1 MKKVSRIKQCVYTL
15 VGLFGLIASAVAN
28 DEHISLEFPPML
40 ESDYPRDNFSSQIV
54 SETAFTLSLQSAVEM
69 ISLPKI
75 ATTLNG
81 KTVYGTNLDG
91 VGVSLSL
98 NGQEINE
105 QGNIPTAFSAQDQ
118 LIVSAQ
124 LVLYKALEAGQ
135 YTVEQ
140 SPFINLQLADK
151 RVILLDLSPIQLNI
165 KKRSCS
171 LVNQNQTINLNTAL
185 QNDLWHKGSEVFGG
199 QFSLNLE
206 CDPKVSARVTF
217 FDQSDFNNRSDILNL
232 DPVKSTAK
240 GVGLRLYRNSGQA
253 VEFGHNWLFSENEI
267 RPSQNFL
274 VHYINRDG
282 KVSPGTVNATAT
294 VTFTYH

>member
-91 VGVSLSL
+91 VGISLTL
-98 NGQEINE
+98 NGLDINA
-105 QGNIPTAFSAQDQ
+105 QGNIPTTFSVQDQ

-140 SPFINLQLADK
+140 TPFIHLQLADK
-151 RVILLDLSPIQLNI
+151 RAILLDLSPIQLNI

-171 LVNQNQTINLNTAL
+171 LVNQNQTINL
-185 QNDLWHKGSEVFGG
+185 K
-199 QFSLNLE
+199 